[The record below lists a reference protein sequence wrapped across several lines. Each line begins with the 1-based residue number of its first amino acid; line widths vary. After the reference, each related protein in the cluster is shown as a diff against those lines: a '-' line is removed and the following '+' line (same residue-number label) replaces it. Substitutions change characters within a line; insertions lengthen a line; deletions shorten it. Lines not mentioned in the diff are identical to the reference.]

1 MVLPV
6 RRMARQLGWHEMA
19 ETIRPWRAESSNEGN
34 TMNEQDYPPLPAGVR
49 VGSATYLLMKMWVN
63 ADRAQ
68 QSARHREELLAYE
81 VTVGNLRADI
91 ALTCDFCGCE
101 TPDPW
106 HGNTATNRHVHACDA
121 CKPKL
126 APAWHDAPTV
136 PGLWLYAEGDREVY
150 TWVVY
155 EVSSLPSRL
164 YQPDG
169 ETRWFG
175 PLPEDR
181 K

>member
-1 MVLPV
+1 
-6 RRMARQLGWHEMA
+6 
-19 ETIRPWRAESSNEGN
+19 
-34 TMNEQDYPPLPAGVR
+34 MNEQDYPPLPAGVR

-126 APAWHDAPTV
+126 APAWHDKPTA
-136 PGLWLYAEGDREVY
+136 PGLW
-150 TWVVY
+150 VVGSRCLHINELDLPIY
-155 EVSSLPSRL
+155 ERSNC
-164 YQPDG
+164 
-169 ETRWFG
+169 RWYG
-175 PLPEDR
+175 PVPED
-181 K
+181 KP

>member
-1 MVLPV
+1 
-6 RRMARQLGWHEMA
+6 
-19 ETIRPWRAESSNEGN
+19 
-34 TMNEQDYPPLPAGVR
+34 MNELKLPEPDTHCLDDEGGRPIDVWSYSPELVR
-49 VGSATYLLMKMWVN
+49 QIVA

-68 QSARHREELLAYE
+68 KSARHREELLAYE

-126 APAWHDAPTV
+126 APAWHDKPTA
-136 PGLWLYAEGDREVY
+136 PGLW
-150 TWVVY
+150 VVGSRCLHIN
-155 EVSSLPSRL
+155 ELDLPIYGRSNCRW
-164 YQPDG
+164 YGPIPADDG
-169 ETRWFG
+169 G
-175 PLPEDR
+175 KP
-181 K
+181 